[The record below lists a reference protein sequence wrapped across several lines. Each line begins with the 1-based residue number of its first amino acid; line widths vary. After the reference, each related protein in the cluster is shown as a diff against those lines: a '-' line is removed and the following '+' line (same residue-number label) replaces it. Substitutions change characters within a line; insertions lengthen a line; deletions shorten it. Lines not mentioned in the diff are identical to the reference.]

1 MVLSLEGKT
10 ALITGGSKGIG
21 FAIAKTY
28 IEAGARVMLVARKA
42 EALKAAATELG
53 GPDKALWMTG
63 NVGKPE
69 DAAAAVAATIEQMGG
84 LDVLVNNAATNPWAG
99 PTIDIDL
106 PRWDKTMEVNLRGP
120 LVWTQEAWRQTMKQN
135 GGAIINV
142 ASVGAFVT
150 SPALGTYGV
159 AKSALVY
166 LTKQLAAELAPKVR
180 VNCVAPGLIKTDF
193 AEYLWKDGKDA
204 MVAKAYPLKRLG
216 EPEDVAEA
224 VLYFTAGASWVTGQ
238 TLILDGGGI
247 IRFTDTHVDN
257 G

>member
-21 FAIAKTY
+21 FAIAKAY

-42 EALKAAATELG
+42 EALKAAATQLG

-99 PTIDIDL
+99 RTIDIDL

-204 MVAKAYPLKRLG
+204 MVAKTYPLKRLG

>member
-99 PTIDIDL
+99 RTIDIDL

-204 MVAKAYPLKRLG
+204 MVANTYPLKRLG

>member
-21 FAIAKTY
+21 FAIAKAY

-42 EALKAAATELG
+42 EALKAAATQLG

-99 PTIDIDL
+99 RTIDIDL